1 MITNIKS
8 LLSFSLVILLAF
20 SSCKKEEY
28 SLGNLTAP
36 TGLKLSAT
44 VVGVSVANPN
54 GDGTGKVAI
63 SATANSA
70 LTYNVDFGDGNK
82 QTVPSGTLTYKYSN
96 PGTYE
101 YNITVNAIGTGGII
115 STITKKIKVFV
126 AFEIPAAILSAIT
139 NGASQ
144 VWVTD
149 KDAPGHVGV
158 GPADQFSPIWY
169 AATPSSRDAC
179 LYDDE
184 ITFSKDAS
192 NNVSI
197 SVDNKGQ
204 TFIIGAATAFY
215 GQSGGDGCYTMNT
228 GGTKKLAF
236 MDATSASTPSVSTR
250 IQFMVPGNGVI
261 NFATGGTTYEILEI
275 TPTTMHIRNIGAD
288 GNAWYQKLKVK

>member
-126 AFEIPAAILSAIT
+126 AFEIPAAILTALT
-139 NGASQ
+139 NSSSR

-169 AATPSSRDAC
+169 AAPPNARDAC

-184 ITFSKDAS
+184 ITFSRDAN